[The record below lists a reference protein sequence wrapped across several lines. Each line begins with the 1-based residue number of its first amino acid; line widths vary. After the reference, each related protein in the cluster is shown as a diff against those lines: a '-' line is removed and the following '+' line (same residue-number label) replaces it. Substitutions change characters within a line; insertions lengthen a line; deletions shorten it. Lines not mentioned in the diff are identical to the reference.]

1 MDGIRDIRS
10 MRRVQIAPLGYERDR
25 VFLPATRLNADRLY
39 LLVEPDTYTTVS
51 YHETLRDDLESE
63 GIEVEDHEVSLHDVY
78 DVMGVTTT
86 VAAKHADDEVLV
98 NISSGTN
105 VAAVGAAIACM
116 TTHAT
121 AFSVEPES
129 YGHDIHEAPL
139 TRGVV
144 DIGQLPDYPIESPT
158 REQIAVMGY
167 VRERDDRGY
176 TVHKRDLIEFAEREE
191 LPFMTESP
199 TENRQSKYRRLD
211 AHVVDPL
218 ESKGYLDLRRAGRRT
233 LVSLTETGESVYRA
247 FEHKLRYG

>member
-25 VFLPATRLNADRLY
+25 VFVPATQLNADRLY
-39 LLVEPDTYTTVS
+39 LLVNADDYSTVT
-51 YHETLRDDLESE
+51 YHETLRDDLEDA
-63 GIEVEDHEVSLHDVY
+63 GVDIEEREVSLHDVC

-86 VAAKHADDEVLV
+86 IAAEHSDDEVFV

-121 AFSVEPES
+121 AFNVEPET
-129 YGHDIHEAPL
+129 YGHDIREAPL
-139 TRGVV
+139 TSGVV

-158 REQIAVMGY
+158 SEQIAVMGY
-167 VRERDDRGY
+167 VRDQTDQGY

-191 LPFMTESP
+191 LTFMTDAP

-233 LVSLTETGESVYRA
+233 LVSLTDTGESVYRA
-247 FEHKLRYG
+247 FEHKFQFS

>member
-1 MDGIRDIRS
+1 MDGIRDMRS
-10 MRRVQIAPLGYERDR
+10 VRRVQIAPLGYERDR
-25 VFLPATRLNADRLY
+25 VFVPATELDADRLY
-39 LLVEPDTYTTVS
+39 LLVDAAADSTVT
-51 YHETLRDDLESE
+51 YHETLRDDLVDA
-63 GIEVEDHEVSLHDVY
+63 GIEIEERKLRLHDVY

-86 VAAKHADDEVLV
+86 IAAKHADDEVLV

-116 TTHAT
+116 TTHAA
-121 AFSVEPES
+121 AFSVEPEA
-129 YGHDIHEAPL
+129 YGHDIREAPL

-144 DIGQLPDYPIESPT
+144 DIGELPNYPIESPT

-167 VRERDDRGY
+167 VRDRTDRGY

-191 LPFMTESP
+191 LAFMTDTP

-218 ESKGYLDLRRAGRRT
+218 ESKGYLDCRRAGRRT

-247 FEHKLRYG
+247 FEHKLTYD

>member
-1 MDGIRDIRS
+1 MDGSRDIRS

-39 LLVEPDTYTTVS
+39 LLVESGDDSTIS
-51 YHETLRDDLESE
+51 YHETLRSDLEE
-63 GIEVEDHEVSLHDVY
+63 AGVEVDERELNLHDVY

-121 AFSVEPES
+121 AFSVEPET

-158 REQIAVMGY
+158 SEQISVMGY
-167 VRERDDRGY
+167 VRERTDRGY
-176 TVHKRDLIEFAEREE
+176 TVHKRDLIEFSEREE
-191 LPFMTESP
+191 LSFMTESP

-218 ESKGYLDLRRAGRRT
+218 KSKGYLHLRRAGRRT
-233 LVSLTETGESVYRA
+233 LVSLTETGESVYLA